1 MQNKQDIIQ
10 WIEEH
15 RSSFIDMADRI
26 WEFAEIAHREFK
38 SSRLQAAYLEDQGF
52 RIEWE
57 TGGLKTAF
65 TAEWGSGKPVIGFIG
80 EFDALEGLSQKRQPV
95 KEALEP
101 GAPGHGCGHN
111 LLGTGAVAAAA
122 AIKRWL
128 ESTGVSGTVRYYGC
142 PAEENTYGKTFMA
155 RAGAFDDL
163 DAGFNFHPSSLN
175 MPSKSS
181 AVGVN
186 DIKFRFHGRTAH
198 AGGAPHLGRSALDA
212 VELMNVGVNYLR
224 EHVTSNVRLHYAI
237 THGGDLPNVVP
248 DDAEVWYFIRAH
260 KPSEM
265 EEVTNRV
272 RKIAEGAALM
282 TETRVEEIFRSAC
295 SAVLNNHT
303 LADLQYEAMKEIG
316 PLEFTEEEVAFA
328 RQINDAYPEENL
340 KAFCSRLKKFDI
352 PEDFQPL
359 VERCGSAP
367 LVEINLPPLDAR
379 EVGTGSTD
387 VGDVSQITPLSML
400 GTACFPTGAAGHSW
414 GITAASGSSIGHK
427 GMLHAAKI
435 MALAAAECYI
445 KPELLAKVR
454 AEFAKATEAEP
465 YKSPL
470 PEHVMPPRYP
480 EPDQE

>member
-1 MQNKQDIIQ
+1 MQNKQELTQ
-10 WIEEH
+10 WIEDN
-15 RSSFIDMADRI
+15 RTDFFDMADRI
-26 WEFAEIAHREFK
+26 WEYAEISHREFR
-38 SSRLQAAYLEDQGF
+38 SSRLQASYLEAQGF
-52 RIEWE
+52 QIEWE
-57 TGGLKTAF
+57 IGGLKTAF

-80 EFDALEGLSQKRQPV
+80 EFDALEGLSQKRQPTQEPV
-95 KEALEP
+95 EP

-111 LLGTGAVAAAA
+111 LLGTGALASAV

-128 ESTGVSGTVRYYGC
+128 ESTGTPGTVRYYGC

-163 DAGFNFHPSSLN
+163 DAAFNYHPSYFN
-175 MPSKSS
+175 MPSQSS

-224 EHVTSNVRLHYAI
+224 EHVTSTVRLHYAI

-248 DDAEVWYFIRAH
+248 DEAEVWYFIRAH

-295 SAVLNNHT
+295 SAVLNNHR
-303 LADLQYEAMKEIG
+303 LAELQYEALTDIG
-316 PLEFTEEEVAFA
+316 PIEFNAEEKEFASQLNAAFPPE
-328 RQINDAYPEENL
+328 NTKGAYDHM
-340 KAFCSRLKKFDI
+340 KKYKM
-352 PEDFQPL
+352 PEDVREKLDQFS
-359 VERCGSAP
+359 GAP
-367 LVEINLPPLDAR
+367 LVGMNFPPLDAG
-379 EVGTGSTD
+379 EIETGSTD
-387 VGDVSQITPLSML
+387 VGDVSQITPISML
-400 GTACFPTGAAGHSW
+400 GTACFVIGTPGHSW
-414 GITAASGSSIGHK
+414 AITAASGSSIGHK
-427 GMLHAAKI
+427 GMLHAAKT
-435 MALAAAECYI
+435 MALAAAKLYTD
-445 KPELLAKVR
+445 PALLAEVR
-454 AEFAKATEAEP
+454 AEFEAATADEP

-480 EPDQE
+480 EPTE